1 MKSKYIFSLF
11 LIMFCL
17 VSLASVSASEDFNQ
31 TIGDNVDMISDV
43 SGGTLG
49 VSLDDVSNDTLSVSN
64 DEQIL
69 AAGNSWY
76 VNASNTGADR
86 DGSQSNPFN
95 NLNETFNSPNLND
108 GDTIYIAGGT
118 YTGENNTNLVINKK
132 LNLVNWGND
141 EVIFDAQY
149 LSNIFTINV
158 NEFNV
163 TGITFKNGNNTNP
176 GSFGGGALYFS
187 YGLINSH
194 IDATFINNTVTVNEF
209 NACIGGGAI
218 CFMGN
223 VDNCTFNS
231 KFEDNS
237 MVSTIAHSEF
247 DAVGGGAICFIGNV
261 TNSIF
266 NSEFIN
272 NTFLSDKY
280 SFCNGGGAI
289 FFARKDTKVKN
300 VTFNGKFINNSVNA
314 PNAWGGAID
323 LLSEVIDSNF
333 NAEFTGNYING
344 DDGAGGAIA
353 ILSNII
359 NTNIGGIFKNNTII
373 STTNYYLYGG
383 GAIYFYPSLYKSN
396 ITGVF
401 IGNNASFGGSL
412 YFRSASDVNKI
423 NATFINNTAYDGG
436 AVYYVDT
443 FTNTNISGRFINN
456 NAANDGGAIFIKEV
470 SFFVSIVDSVNIDV
484 EFINNSAVRYGGA
497 ICIAKSI
504 ENSNISGTFKN
515 NTASM
520 GGAIYLIN
528 SRNNKYRG
536 NFENNT
542 ANGENSNGGAIH
554 ISESVSDDIDG
565 DYVAN
570 HISGSGDSIS
580 GGAIYILNLENTN
593 ISGSFI
599 NNYGPVDLSQDG
611 AISMGGAIY
620 IGNANNL
627 ICAADFV
634 GNVAYQ
640 GGALMIYP
648 KNTDAININL
658 MSNFTDNKA
667 NEGGAVCVI
676 GTIENA
682 EISGKFE
689 NNSADSDG
697 GAIYIRADLI
707 NANIGGEFNNN
718 SANKGFGGAI
728 EIYSRGENINVTA
741 NFNDNFAAN
750 YGGAIFIGESINN
763 KIISNFTN
771 NYVKGNE
778 GCGGAIGVWEMD
790 GTVINSNFTNNSAVK
805 YGGAIF
811 GWPDYYFSNNN
822 ISGNFINN
830 SAKNFGGAI
839 CVMGDVDCSNNKI
852 NANFIGNKAPNGA
865 AIVLD
870 VNSVNNEIN
879 SNFIGNSIGNSA
891 NNGAIISIYDNSQD
905 DSIFNSLFV
914 NNTANSIIYVE
925 NGNTKIYDNIFL
937 NNEKDYDIVSSIVNN
952 DMLNVTNNWFGHNAT
967 NYEDGPSIDGP
978 MVCDVWLFL
987 NATANPESITYL
999 ETSEIAFNLFVYNN
1013 KTGSTDE
1020 KYDDTRLEPVNLTIT
1035 STNGD
1040 VDKKTAKFGDI
1051 LKFTPTLCGTGSV
1064 TASVEDAYDTIE
1076 LEITKVDPGLSVVVD
1091 PYEIDYGD
1099 NATINL
1105 SYNENAT
1112 GTVNITLIGEKQNYT
1127 FTDIPLNETI
1137 TISDTIMPGEY
1148 KVSVS
1153 YSGDDNFN
1161 NVTKNSEDNLI
1172 VNDIE
1177 ILVDSLTKYY
1187 HGKEALNVSVVN
1199 SKGNPSPNKT
1209 VEITINGV
1217 TYNKTT
1223 DENGNA
1229 VLNINLNPGE
1239 YPVTVAFKDKSANA
1253 TVTVLSTIN
1262 GTDITKV
1269 YGDGTTYD
1277 VTVLDSEG
1285 NYLPEG
1291 SIVTFNVNGKISN
1304 STVYGDK

>member
-1 MKSKYIFSLF
+1 
-11 LIMFCL
+11 
-17 VSLASVSASEDFNQ
+17 
-31 TIGDNVDMISDV
+31 MISDV

-69 AAGNSWY
+69 AVGNSWY
-76 VNASNTGADR
+76 VNASNTGPDR

-118 YTGENNTNLVINKK
+118 YTGEKNTNLEINKK

-163 TGITFKNGNNTNP
+163 TGITFKNGNNTNL
-176 GSFGGGALYFS
+176 SSYGGEALFFA

-280 SFCNGGGAI
+280 SFCSGGGAI

-359 NTNIGGIFKNNTII
+359 NTNMGGIFKNNIII

-383 GAIYFYPSLYKSN
+383 GALYFYSSLYKSN

-401 IGNNASFGGSL
+401 VGNIASFGGSL
-412 YFRSASDVNKI
+412 YFRSASDINKI
-423 NATFINNTAYDGG
+423 NATFINNTAYYGG
-436 AVYYVDT
+436 AVYYMDT

-456 NAANDGGAIFIKEV
+456 KAANGGAIFIKEL
-470 SFFVSIVDSVNIDV
+470 SFFVSIVDSDNIDA

-497 ICIAKSI
+497 ICIAKII

-515 NTASM
+515 NTAS
-520 GGAIYLIN
+520 I
-528 SRNNKYRG
+528 
-536 NFENNT
+536 
-542 ANGENSNGGAIH
+542 
-554 ISESVSDDIDG
+554 
-565 DYVAN
+565 
-570 HISGSGDSIS
+570 
-580 GGAIYILNLENTN
+580 GGAIYI
-593 ISGSFI
+593 
-599 NNYGPVDLSQDG
+599 Y
-611 AISMGGAIY
+611 
-620 IGNANNL
+620 
-627 ICAADFV
+627 
-634 GNVAYQ
+634 
-640 GGALMIYP
+640 
-648 KNTDAININL
+648 TDRYW
-658 MSNFTDNKA
+658 K
-667 NEGGAVCVI
+667 
-676 GTIENA
+676 
-682 EISGKFE
+682 
-689 NNSADSDG
+689 
-697 GAIYIRADLI
+697 
-707 NANIGGEFNNN
+707 
-718 SANKGFGGAI
+718 
-728 EIYSRGENINVTA
+728 
-741 NFNDNFAAN
+741 
-750 YGGAIFIGESINN
+750 
-763 KIISNFTN
+763 
-771 NYVKGNE
+771 
-778 GCGGAIGVWEMD
+778 
-790 GTVINSNFTNNSAVK
+790 
-805 YGGAIF
+805 
-811 GWPDYYFSNNN
+811 
-822 ISGNFINN
+822 
-830 SAKNFGGAI
+830 
-839 CVMGDVDCSNNKI
+839 NNKI
-852 NANFIGNKAPNGA
+852 NANFIGNNATKGA
-865 AIVLD
+865 AIFTD
-870 VNSVNNEIN
+870 SDSVNNEIN
-879 SNFIGNSIGNSA
+879 SNFIDNSA
-891 NNGAIISIYDNSQD
+891 NEGATIYINGNSQD

-937 NNEKDYDIVSSIVNN
+937 NNEKDYDIVSSIDNF

-978 MVCDVWLFL
+978 INCDTWLFL
-987 NATANPESITYL
+987 NATADPESITYL
-999 ETSEIAFNLFVYNN
+999 ETSEITFNLFVYNN
-1013 KTGSTDE
+1013 KTGSTNE

-1051 LKFTPTLCGTGSV
+1051 LIFTPTLCGTGSV

-1099 NATINL
+1099 NATISL
-1105 SYNENAT
+1105 SYNEYAT

-1137 TISDTIMPGEY
+1137 TISDTIMPVEY

-1217 TYNKTT
+1217 TYNRTT

-1239 YPVTVAFKDKSANA
+1239 YPVTVAFKDKSTDA
-1253 TVTVLSTIN
+1253 TVTVLPTIN
-1262 GTDITKV
+1262 ATDLEKV
-1269 YGDGTTYD
+1269 VLSDRQFYATF
-1277 VTVLDSEG
+1277 LDSEG
-1285 NYLPEG
+1285 NYLKNGTAVKFNIHGIEYTRYVSG
-1291 SIVTFNVNGKISN
+1291 DKGLAKLNINLIQGDYVITSINLVTGDMLSNNISVIPRIIENYDITKYFRNGTIFSVKIIDDDYKVAGAGIAVTYNIHGVFYTRYTDSDGIARLNITLEPGEYIITSECKGCMVSN
-1304 STVYGDK
+1304 TVTVLPVLIADDVTMKYGDGTKFVAKLLDGQGNAFPNQKLNFNLFGVLNEAITDSNGIARIPITLQPGEYLMTSTYGGNGALAVNKITITS